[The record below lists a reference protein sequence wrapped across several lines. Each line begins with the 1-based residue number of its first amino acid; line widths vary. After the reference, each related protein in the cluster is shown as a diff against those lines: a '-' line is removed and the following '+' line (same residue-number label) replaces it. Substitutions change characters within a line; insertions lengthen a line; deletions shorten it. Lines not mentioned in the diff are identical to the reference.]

1 MVKVGDRVRVNPTVE
16 EPVMGLGDVGWGPW
30 EVGTVTEIE
39 GEEIWVKFRV
49 DGVLWRWGR
58 AQIAEMEVEVAPGRW
73 VRARAP
79 LLAGARAR
87 AGAQERQ

>member
-1 MVKVGDRVRVNPTVE
+1 MVKVGDRVRLSDRVRLNLTGEIQPPE
-16 EPVMGLGDVGWGPW
+16 EVF
-30 EVGTVTEIE
+30 TVTEIE
-39 GEEIWVKFRV
+39 GDEMKLDR
-49 DGVLWRWGR
+49 DGEGWWRGV
-58 AQIAEMEVEVAPGRW
+58 IDEMEVEVAPGRW